1 MVLSTY
7 MRRCRRCGEYYASRF
22 KKGKIC
28 DECRLPLGSG
38 TIEVEREQK
47 RKELIQNDMGYGLNR
62 RR

>member
-28 DECRLPLGSG
+28 DECKLPVGSG
-38 TIEVEREQK
+38 LVKEIRERK
-47 RKELIQNDMGYGLNR
+47 KKELMGKGITYKLR
-62 RR
+62 RK